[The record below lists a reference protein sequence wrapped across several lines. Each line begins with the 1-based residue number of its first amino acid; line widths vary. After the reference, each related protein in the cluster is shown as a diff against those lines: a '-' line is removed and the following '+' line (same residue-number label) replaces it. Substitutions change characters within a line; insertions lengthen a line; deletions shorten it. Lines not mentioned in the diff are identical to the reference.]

1 MPPVPIAAAFAG
13 PTEPLAE
20 RTVPLVDE
28 AATAAFGA
36 ALAQAV

>member
-1 MPPVPIAAAFAG
+1 MPPVPTVPPAAAPAG

-28 AATAAFGA
+28 AA
-36 ALAQAV
+36 